1 MTRALSMVAGMGGVG
16 MAGPGERR
24 RSGRVTSGLGTGWRT
39 VLTELSL
46 ILFMVTASV
55 LPDQPVANAAVGAK
69 PAPKA
74 PMPPGERSQPVAVW
88 RPGQGAP
95 PLKQWLAN
103 ADTRML
109 LSLRVTYRQDQAAAV
124 ARAATLATAAGD
136 RPLRVLVE
144 PAAADTVEATLAYD
158 APSETR
164 TMARSLQEPR

>member
-1 MTRALSMVAGMGGVG
+1 MTRAIANG
-16 MAGPGERR
+16 AGERR

-55 LPDQPVANAAVGAK
+55 LPDQPVANASAAAK
-69 PAPKA
+69 PAPK
-74 PMPPGERSQPVAVW
+74 PPLPPGERSQPVAVW

-109 LSLRVTYRQDQAAAV
+109 LSLRVTYRNDHAVAV

-144 PAAADTVEATLAYD
+144 PGPADTIEATLAYD
-158 APSETR
+158 APTQSS
-164 TMARSLQEPR
+164 TMARSLQGQP